1 MNSCSGKINELLYKD
16 SLAIDLIS
24 EIYQNKKILI
34 PQRIND
40 IIITYFRNII
50 KKLRK
55 YKINQKY
62 ILLSDYMRLATNAA
76 SFINNLEKSTKIKV
90 IDKTS
95 NQTIDMI
102 ILSILNNL
110 QQTKE
115 GRFIHQNHLSLF
127 HHNKRNILLANIDKT
142 KRSGHQFHVEN
153 FSSISLEK
161 FIKRDIFQWTTLS
174 MNKSVNPIGQLKVKQ
189 VLNTYKTYLKN
200 KIPGEFKNSNSSNQV
215 SLSKTRNKYT
225 KYINKRVKEVSS
237 QKQNILLVTGDTILS
252 SLEILNIRGN
262 WIRKSHLQ
270 KKIIDLSGLQD
281 NKIASADTRF
291 AIINLILLHGHME
304 VMGHE
309 RAYIKK
315 SNFQEGFLLH
325 PEYH

>member
-1 MNSCSGKINELLYKD
+1 MSLHCLGNFAFAKYNAKSACVIRKAVFFIENSKIGARLYQVNSCSGKINELLYKD

-55 YKINQKY
+55 FKINQKY

-127 HHNKRNILLANIDKT
+127 HHNKRL
-142 KRSGHQFHVEN
+142 
-153 FSSISLEK
+153 SLH
-161 FIKRDIFQWTTLS
+161 
-174 MNKSVNPIGQLKVKQ
+174 MP
-189 VLNTYKTYLKN
+189 
-200 KIPGEFKNSNSSNQV
+200 
-215 SLSKTRNKYT
+215 
-225 KYINKRVKEVSS
+225 SS
-237 QKQNILLVTGDTILS
+237 QHTD
-252 SLEILNIRGN
+252 
-262 WIRKSHLQ
+262 
-270 KKIIDLSGLQD
+270 
-281 NKIASADTRF
+281 
-291 AIINLILLHGHME
+291 
-304 VMGHE
+304 
-309 RAYIKK
+309 
-315 SNFQEGFLLH
+315 
-325 PEYH
+325 